1 MKEERKD
8 VYDGNKTEN
17 MILLIVIFI
26 NYKLIRVMRTM
37 QIITKNRNE

>member
-8 VYDGNKTEN
+8 VYDGNKTEY
-17 MILLIVIFI
+17 MILLIAIFI

-37 QIITKNRNE
+37 QIITKNRNK